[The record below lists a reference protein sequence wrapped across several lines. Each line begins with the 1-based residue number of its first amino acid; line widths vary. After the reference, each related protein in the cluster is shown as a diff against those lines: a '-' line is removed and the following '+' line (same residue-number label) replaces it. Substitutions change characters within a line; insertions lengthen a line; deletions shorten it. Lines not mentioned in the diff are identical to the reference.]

1 MSGRVVPGGPADE
14 TSEHPAYGELRPV
27 TAAASVVLAENP
39 SPMTLDGTN
48 TWVLRAPG
56 QRGCVVVDPGPE
68 DPAHLDRL
76 AAQGPVELV
85 LLTHR
90 HLDHTE
96 AARTFAERVSAP
108 VRALDPTLVLGAEGL
123 GAGERLAVA
132 GLDLRVLLTPGHTD
146 DSLSLVVD
154 DDGSVLTGDTVL
166 GRGTTVLG
174 DYDGALTDYLDS
186 LRSLAELPPGTTLLP
201 GHGPDLPDA
210 GETAQYYLRHREQRL
225 DQVRAALDQLGPDP
239 APRRVV
245 EIVYADVDESLW
257 PAADQSVAAQIA
269 HLRRTGT

>member
-1 MSGRVVPGGPADE
+1 MSAPA
-14 TSEHPAYGELRPV
+14 HPAHGVLRPV
-27 TAAASVVLAENP
+27 TGAAAVLLAENP

-48 TWVLRAPG
+48 SWILRAPG

-123 GAGERLAVA
+123 GAGERVSAA

-146 DSLSLVVD
+146 DSLCLVVD

-174 DYDGALTDYLDS
+174 DYDGALTDYLAS
-186 LRSLAELPPGTTLLP
+186 LRRLAELPAGTTLLP
-201 GHGPDLPDA
+201 GHGPDLADA
-210 GETAQYYLRHREQRL
+210 GETARAYLAHREERL
-225 DQVRAALDQLGPDP
+225 GQVRAALAQLGGDP
-239 APRRVV
+239 TPRQIV

-257 PAADQSVAAQIA
+257 PAADQSVAAQLA
-269 HLRRTGT
+269 HLHRSTD